1 MQPTESFADILAAHL
16 AAYPLMRPEDAY
28 KLAYQSEFGG
38 GHMVTDEQES
48 LLRIERDSRPPA
60 QTWTTNAFCRKWAH
74 VSEPARP
81 SPTGVTIA
89 ARSGSARPCASYPR
103 D

>member
-1 MQPTESFADILAAHL
+1 MRPTPNHLRTFWPHHL

-48 LLRIERDSRPPA
+48 LLRIERELLDAPDAPA
-60 QTWTTNAFCRKWAH
+60 QPQPHRRRA
-74 VSEPARP
+74 VP
-81 SPTGVTIA
+81 GYI
-89 ARSGSARPCASYPR
+89 SAR
-103 D
+103 

>member
-1 MQPTESFADILAAHL
+1 MRPTESFADILAAHL

-48 LLRIERDSRPPA
+48 LLRIERELLDAPDAPA
-60 QTWTTNAFCRKWAH
+60 QPQPIGGGCA
-74 VSEPARP
+74 
-81 SPTGVTIA
+81 GYI
-89 ARSGSARPCASYPR
+89 SAR
-103 D
+103 